1 MKQKDFDDIIK
12 ANLLKHGKHEGK
24 EYKQSDFGYRKG
36 EYENYFE
43 KNFFGNFIKT
53 NNLPAY
59 KGDELSE
66 KGKRPPKM
74 ASVGSSSRFCYLAL
88 KDWAENK
95 ENGIEFEKE
104 CKIDGICGM
113 APQLDAYIAKGNIY
127 IEAKCHEIFTPHS
140 IIMSVAYKNMLCE
153 NFGLQDKDLGKTTVN
168 RKRKNPKYK
177 KGDNPTVE
185 EYIKVPVEM
194 LKIKPELFKV
204 NKEETMFDIKQ
215 FLCHLSGIASSKKG
229 RAKLVYMFFRPLC
242 EDENEQRKIDEVF
255 RELKDEIETVFH
267 ENRIKNFCKRHGIDL
282 CAVVQSA
289 RVMEAL
295 ANTPDKNYD
304 IIAELK
310 SSDN

>member
-1 MKQKDFDDIIK
+1 MKQKEFDDIIK
-12 ANLLKHGKHEGK
+12 ANLLEYGEHGGK
-24 EYKQSDFGYRKG
+24 KYKQSDFGYRKG

-43 KNFFGNFIKT
+43 KNFFDNFVQT
-53 NNLPAY
+53 NKLPAY
-59 KGDELSE
+59 KGDELNE

-104 CKIDGICGM
+104 CTIDGISGM

-140 IIMSVAYKNMLCE
+140 IIMSTAYKNMLCE
-153 NFGLQDKDLGKTTVN
+153 NFGLKDKDLGKTTVN

-177 KGDNPTVE
+177 KGENPTVD

-229 RAKLVYMFFRPLC
+229 RAKLVYMFFKPLYANT
-242 EDENEQRKIDEVF
+242 ELNTVF
-255 RELKDEIETVFH
+255 TELEAEIKAIFESDPVKAFCNKNEIE
-267 ENRIKNFCKRHGIDL
+267 L
-282 CAVVQSA
+282 CAIVQEA
-289 RVMEAL
+289 NVMTKL
-295 ANTPDKNYD
+295 VDTPNENYKY
-304 IIAELK
+304 LYPKTK
-310 SSDN
+310 S